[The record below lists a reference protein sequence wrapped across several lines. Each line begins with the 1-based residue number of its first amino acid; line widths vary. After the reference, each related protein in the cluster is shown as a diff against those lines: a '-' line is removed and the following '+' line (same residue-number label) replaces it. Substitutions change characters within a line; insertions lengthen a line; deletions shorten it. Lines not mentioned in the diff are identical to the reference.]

1 MCIERAFG
9 MPKGRWRVLLK
20 RVDVH
25 LRNVPDLVST
35 CLVLHNMC
43 IIFRDN
49 FWKNEWLEEATDE
62 VQVGMTHNI
71 GASTSSSER
80 MVVANHALQSL
91 AGINDNARESLEYG
105 KQEAAMEFEIAMGTS
120 GKTAKELSA
129 RRN

>member
-9 MPKGRWRVLLK
+9 MLKGRWRVLLK

-35 CLVLHNMC
+35 CLVLHNMS
-43 IIFRDN
+43 IIFGDN

-71 GASTSSSER
+71 GANTSSSER

-91 AGINDNARESLEYG
+91 AGINDNARKSLEYG
-105 KQEAAMEFEIAMGTS
+105 KQEAAMEFEIAMGT
-120 GKTAKELSA
+120 GGNTAKELSA